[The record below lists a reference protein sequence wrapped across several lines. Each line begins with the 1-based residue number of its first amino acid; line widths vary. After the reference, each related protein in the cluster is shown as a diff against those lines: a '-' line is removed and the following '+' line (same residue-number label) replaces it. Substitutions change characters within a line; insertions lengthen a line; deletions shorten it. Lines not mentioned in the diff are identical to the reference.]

1 LTIGQIGGCL
11 SFAVLLAAGQ
21 ILFKSAAISMP
32 AIRGISD
39 LGTAIGIPVLW
50 LAILLYGAATLLWIF
65 LLQTIPLSR
74 AYPFAAIGF
83 VLVPLAGIIVFGEK
97 VTVAF
102 VVGAALIV
110 SGLLVMARA

>member
-1 LTIGQIGGCL
+1 MQ
-11 SFAVLLAAGQ
+11 
-21 ILFKSAAISMP
+21 
-32 AIRGISD
+32 
-39 LGTAIGIPVLW
+39 IPVLW
-50 LAILLYGAATLLWIF
+50 LAIILYGVATILWIF